1 MSEPQTK
8 EITCIICPN
17 GCHIQVS
24 ENESGELDI
33 QGATCKRGIE
43 YAGNEY
49 RDPKRMLLTTVRIE
63 GGILPVLPVR
73 STVPIPKGRV
83 FEAVQFVSG
92 VAAKAPVKMGDVIV
106 EDLFGLGVDVIAS
119 RDMEAKSE

>member
-1 MSEPQTK
+1 MSQGTK

-24 ENESGELDI
+24 ETEDGELDI

-43 YAGNEY
+43 YAGQEF
-49 RDPKRMLLTTVRIE
+49 REPKRMLLTTVRIE
-63 GGILPVLPVR
+63 NGILPVLPVR
-73 STVPIPKGRV
+73 SNVPIPKEKI
-83 FEAVQFVSG
+83 FEAVQYVSG
-92 VAAKAPVKMGDVIV
+92 VAAQAPIKMGDVIV
-106 EDLFGLGVDVIAS
+106 ADLFGLGVDVIAS